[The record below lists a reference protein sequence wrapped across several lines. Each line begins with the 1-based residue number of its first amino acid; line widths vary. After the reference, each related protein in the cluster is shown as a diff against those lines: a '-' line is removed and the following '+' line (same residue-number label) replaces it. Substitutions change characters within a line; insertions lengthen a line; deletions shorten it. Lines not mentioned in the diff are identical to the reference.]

1 MLNILLVEDNEVNVK
16 LVEEALKKIK
26 HPVVLES
33 VQDGAEAISFI
44 TKKEPYENVF
54 KPQIILLDKNM
65 PNVNGLEFLTFIK
78 KEEVLSKIPVLMFT
92 TSTNPKDFE
101 TCYELGVNTYF
112 VKPIKFDQYVELLD
126 RIIGYWSQA
135 QFGH

>member
-16 LVEEALKKIK
+16 LVEEALKKIE
-26 HPVVLES
+26 HPVLLET
-33 VQDGAEAISFI
+33 VQDGAEAINFI

-65 PNVNGLEFLTFIK
+65 PNMNGLEFLTHIK
-78 KEEVLSKIPVLMFT
+78 KEKSLAKIPVLMFT

-101 TCYELGVNTYF
+101 DCYELGVNTYF
-112 VKPIKFDQYVELLD
+112 VKPIKFDQYVGLLD
-126 RIIGYWSQA
+126 KIIGYWSQA